1 MPPKKI
7 TSKAEMENEMQ
18 EIRKSLNHLTEE
30 LFKVTHQLTKLMG
43 LFDEVKQL
51 RDFIKE
57 KDQTINELEMRIDQ
71 LEQYTRMEDVII
83 TGLKVKP
90 RSYAK
95 AAAVGRNVSADA
107 DTEDVESLERQVV
120 TFLMGKDIHLDANNI
135 AASHTLPRKDTKQPA
150 IILRF
155 ANRKHKTDLLRQGR
169 KLKGTN
175 VYLNEHL
182 TKRNTEIAR
191 EARVLRRNDKI
202 KATWTR
208 NCKIFIQLKGSTPE
222 QARVILVRQ
231 LKDLDQFR

>member
-1 MPPKKI
+1 MPPKKT

-18 EIRKSLNHLTEE
+18 DIRKSLNHLTEE

-51 RDFIKE
+51 RDLIKE

-83 TGLKVKP
+83 TGLSVKP

-95 AAAVGRNVSADA
+95 AAAVGRNVSVVADI
-107 DTEDVESLERQVV
+107 EDVQSLERQVV

-135 AASHTLPRKDTKQPA
+135 AVCHTLPRKDTKQPA
-150 IILRF
+150 IILSF
-155 ANRKHKTDLLRQGR
+155 VNRKYKIDLLRQGR

-182 TKRNTEIAR
+182 TKRNAEIAR
-191 EARVLRRNDKI
+191 EARMLRRNDKI

-222 QARVILVRQ
+222 QARVILIRH
-231 LKDLDQFR
+231 